1 MYISSIRASNP
12 IRLLHASRKL
22 SAEFQSVLWNPNGA
36 TSDVTSYEFSLYVPR
51 RQSEEY
57 STNPWLLLRETRFT
71 IRSFNYP
78 IALAMLCLV
87 RERSSSSWSSSTS
100 WRLKIS
106 GKRKRNLLISY
117 SRIPCRLV
125 IFVIKLNV
133 EKCYL
138 WIMGYGDHMVVQ

>member
-51 RQSEEY
+51 RQSKEY
-57 STNPWLLLRETRFT
+57 STNPRLLLRETRARFLLLIIYSRCSQ
-71 IRSFNYP
+71 IRTR
-78 IALAMLCLV
+78 
-87 RERSSSSWSSSTS
+87 RERSSSSSST
-100 WRLKIS
+100 WFKNWP
-106 GKRKRNLLISY
+106 GKRKRNLSISY
-117 SRIPCRLV
+117 SRARY
-125 IFVIKLNV
+125 FRYQV

-138 WIMGYGDHMVVQ
+138 WLMGYGDHMVVQWPREGT